1 MKRFTTLLTLLVL
14 ITSNSI
20 GQQNLQDSIQFT
32 VSEERLKIRSNEDRK
47 ACDKALHECGVQ
59 NNILEQRVDNSNTK
73 VANLIAAEQKYKDN
87 QIAYKVSVN
96 AGEQRI
102 KELTKKN
109 KGLKLK
115 LRLTVLAAAG
125 VLVKVILF

>member
-1 MKRFTTLLTLLVL
+1 
-14 ITSNSI
+14 
-20 GQQNLQDSIQFT
+20 
-32 VSEERLKIRSNEDRK
+32 
-47 ACDKALHECGVQ
+47 
-59 NNILEQRVDNSNTK
+59 
-73 VANLIAAEQKYKDN
+73 LIAAEQKYKDN